1 MGPLDSKVGV
11 IMKEFARRI
20 AVVVGAAALS
30 AGLFAATAAPI
41 DAAPLAKDSSW
52 GY

>member
-1 MGPLDSKVGV
+1 
-11 IMKEFARRI
+11 MKEFARRI

-30 AGLFAATAAPI
+30 AGLFAATAIPVDASFAPS
-41 DAAPLAKDSSW
+41 AKDSSW